1 MYKNSAMRRCPN
13 QPLHRFPNGVT
24 HEGAQG
30 DTCAPFV
37 SPRACQVAQH
47 PRTRQSRYTFRTFY
61 TGAEKMRFVTFLVG
75 IAVVIAALCV
85 VAAFAGRA
93 SAASGIVGALQLE
106 PMAACAGA
114 PCLLGVSPGRT
125 AWADAQVALAGPE
138 VEADEKSIAVPL
150 PARNGVTFYRSIDKI
165 SVGRVSLNVQ
175 RPEYTLT
182 AGWIIERYG
191 LPCGV
196 SIYWRVGMLTLR
208 YPKLMANVS
217 IKNRLSLESP
227 VRSVFYHD
235 PAFDGGR
242 ELDPCRDN
250 VTDTGMMH
258 RFWRGFASLS
268 AYWRRR

>member
-1 MYKNSAMRRCPN
+1 
-13 QPLHRFPNGVT
+13 
-24 HEGAQG
+24 
-30 DTCAPFV
+30 
-37 SPRACQVAQH
+37 
-47 PRTRQSRYTFRTFY
+47 
-61 TGAEKMRFVTFLVG
+61 MRFVTFLAGLVLG
-75 IAVVIAALCV
+75 FAALCV
-85 VAAFAGRA
+85 MAAFAGRA
-93 SAASGIVGALQLE
+93 SAAPGIVGALQLE
-106 PMAACAGA
+106 PIAACDGA

-125 AWADAQVALAGPE
+125 AWADAQISLAGPE

-150 PARNGVTFYRSIDKI
+150 PARNGVTFYRSIDKV
-165 SVGRVSLNVQ
+165 SVGRVSLNLQ

-208 YPKLMANVS
+208 YPKLMANISV
-217 IKNRLSLESP
+217 KNRLSLESP

-258 RFWRGFASLS
+258 RLWRGFASLP